1 MWWCGGVQEVEK
13 KLAMMKAA
21 EDEWLELAEDHDA
34 ETAAQL
40 EEEVRMSTHEVN
52 PSGVLLM

>member
-1 MWWCGGVQEVEK
+1 VEK

-34 ETAAQL
+34 EQAAQL
-40 EEEVRMSTHEVN
+40 EEQVCTPKHEDN
-52 PSGVLLM
+52 SSGVPLCRYGYGCGC

>member
-1 MWWCGGVQEVEK
+1 MEK

-34 ETAAQL
+34 EQAAQL
-40 EEEVRMSTHEVN
+40 EEQVCMSRHEVD
-52 PSGVLLM
+52 SFGCAMWI